1 MGVRAVKQRL
11 AVAAS
16 VGMLS
21 VSLLGSL
28 VLMSAAIQNSGRFG
42 TLFSVLLLTNLLG
55 LAAFV
60 VLIVIN
66 ARDLV
71 RQLRQ
76 RQPGARLTLRMLL
89 IFVALSVLPILVL
102 YAFSI
107 NLLARGVDSWFDVR
121 IGQALDDALELS
133 RSALDLRMREV
144 LNQTGKVAEE
154 LGVGSEPSSVLNLD
168 ALRNPGSTIV
178 ADAWDPGPNDLDLLR
193 RRVGAEEL
201 AIVTA
206 QGRLLE
212 TSSSGTDLV
221 PNLPS
226 AAILL
231 QVKQGRSYTGL
242 EPIGSAGLY
251 IRVAVA
257 VPDGSGSVGR
267 GSRILQALYPVAAQ
281 MDDLATSVET
291 AHAKYNELVYLREKL
306 KLSFAMTLTLVLL
319 SSIATAIWAAFFSA
333 RRLAA
338 PITDL
343 AAGTAAVA
351 AGDYETTL
359 PVTTA
364 DDIGFLVSSFNA
376 MTRRI
381 AQARDEIEA
390 QHRYLNTLLS
400 QLSSGVLALG
410 PDGRVTTLNDAGRR
424 ILDIGEAAI
433 TGEPLAALVAQ
444 REHLRPFVEGV
455 QPQLTESTQRWQ
467 QEIQIFSRTGRRVLM
482 CRGSSLPT
490 EGAESAGYVIV
501 FDDVTVLIQGQRDAA
516 WSEVARRLA
525 HEIKNPLTPIQLSA
539 ERLRQKYLSKMAPAD
554 AETLDRLTTTIV
566 QQVDTMKSMV
576 NTFSDYA
583 RTPTINQEKT
593 DLNKLISAVVDLFRS
608 ANPDASFEIEFA
620 PDLPTASVDA
630 GRLRQVFNNLI
641 KNALEASGAT
651 GSPPQIR
658 VTTRLLASEAGDH
671 IEIAVADRGE
681 GIPSQILGNVFE
693 PYVTNKTKGTGL
705 GLAIVKKIV
714 EEHGGLVTL
723 ENNDGPGACAT
734 IRLPLDGKDSPA
746 EAIDNRRAV

>member
-1 MGVRAVKQRL
+1 MKPRL
-11 AVAAS
+11 AVATS
-16 VGMLS
+16 VGLLS
-21 VSLLGSL
+21 LSLLGSL
-28 VLMSAAIQNSGRFG
+28 ILMSAAIQNSGRFG
-42 TLFSVLLLTNLLG
+42 ALFSVLLVTNLLG
-55 LAAFV
+55 LGAFV
-60 VLIVIN
+60 GLIVIN
-66 ARDLV
+66 ARELL
-71 RQLRQ
+71 RQLRA
-76 RQPGARLTLRMLL
+76 RQPGSRLTLRMLVT
-89 IFVALSVLPILVL
+89 FVALSVLPIAVL

-121 IGQALDDALELS
+121 IDQALDDALELS
-133 RSALDLRMREV
+133 RRALDLRMREV
-144 LNQTGKVAEE
+144 LNQTEKVAEE
-154 LGVGSEPSSVLNLD
+154 IGRGFETSSVLNLD

-178 ADAWDPGPNDLDLLR
+178 ADAWAPGPSDLDLLR

-201 AIVTA
+201 AIVTP

-212 TSSSGTDLV
+212 SSSSGTELV

-226 AAILL
+226 AAVLL

-242 EPIGSAGLY
+242 EPIGTAGLY
-251 IRVAVA
+251 VRVAVA
-257 VPDGSGSVGR
+257 VPDGSLGR
-267 GSRILQALYPVAAQ
+267 GGRILQALYPVAAQ

-291 AHAKYNELVYLREKL
+291 AHAKYNELAYLREKL

-319 SSIATAIWAAFFSA
+319 SSIATAIWTAFFSA

-338 PITDL
+338 PISDL

-351 AGDYETTL
+351 AGNYETIL

-364 DDIGFLVSSFNA
+364 DDMGFLVGSFNA

-381 AQARDEIEA
+381 ALARDEVEA
-390 QHRYLNTLLS
+390 QHRYLNTLLA
-400 QLSSGVLALG
+400 QLSSGVLAL
-410 PDGRVTTLNDAGRR
+410 DAEGRITTLNDAGRR
-424 ILDIGEAAI
+424 ILDVGDANI
-433 TGEPLAALVAQ
+433 THETLAALVAQ

-455 QPQLTESTQRWQ
+455 EPQLAQSAQRWQ
-467 QEIQIFSRTGRRVLM
+467 EEIQIFSRTGRRVLM

-490 EGAESAGYVIV
+490 ESMDSTGHVVV
-501 FDDVTVLIQGQRDAA
+501 FDDVTALIQGQRDAA

-539 ERLRQKYLSKMAPAD
+539 ERLRQKYLAKMAPAD

-583 RTPTINQEKT
+583 RAPAISQEKT
-593 DLNKLISAVVDLFRS
+593 DLNKLIGGVVDLYRN
-608 ANPDASFEIEFA
+608 ANPAAGFELDFDPE
-620 PDLPTASVDA
+620 LPLASVDA
-630 GRLRQVFNNLI
+630 ARLRQVFNNLI
-641 KNALEASGAT
+641 KNALEAAAGTGA
-651 GSPPQIR
+651 PPHIR
-658 VTTRLLASEAGDH
+658 LSTRRLSAAEGDH
-671 IEIAVADRGE
+671 IELAVADRGE
-681 GIPSQILGNVFE
+681 GVPAHLLANVFE

-723 ENNDGPGACAT
+723 ENNDGGGACAT
-734 IRLPLDGKDSPA
+734 IRLPLDGKDSPG
-746 EAIDNRRAV
+746 EATDSRRAS